1 MQILFSAKKTF
12 CDRQNKLYFKIVL
25 LINAQQ
31 IGNFN
36 RNDQLNIKY
45 VQKFPI
51 QEYLI
56 CDLYQIEM
64 YLYMIILCIYHI
76 SLICRTKKYLQKAAA
91 TRTCAIGGF
100 FVSIPLFLT
109 GIHAFAII

>member
-1 MQILFSAKKTF
+1 MQILFGAKKTF
-12 CDRQNKLYFKIVL
+12 CDRQNKFYFKIVL

-31 IGNFN
+31 MSNFN
-36 RNDQLNIKY
+36 WNHHLNIKY
-45 VQKFPI
+45 AQKFQI
-51 QEYLI
+51 HE
-56 CDLYQIEM
+56 LYQIEM
-64 YLYMIILCIYHI
+64 YRYIIILCIYHI

-109 GIHAFAII
+109 GIHSVVII